1 MNGCDKLA
9 NRILNLSAIVLL
21 GMGVGFAGPAWA
33 AEKTIALDGDS
44 GDWDEADVLYADA
57 EISEGAPLEST
68 YSRVYVA
75 NDATF
80 LYIGLETKG
89 TGGGSINN
97 SWAHNVYL
105 DTDND
110 PATGYNGGAL
120 AGGYDWLIQY
130 GVGGFEETAF
140 SFNGATQAEESWQF
154 VNYVVRGSSENFVE
168 LGYELAG
175 LGLSVGDTP
184 RIAANVTG
192 DGITAETWAPAAEAD
207 AKTYEIVGPPPPP
220 SLDVVLDGSLSE
232 WGTNYVLYVDD
243 EIVDGE
249 PLNSTY
255 TAIHVASNDDYLFAG
270 FEVKGSNGATID
282 NDWVRQ
288 IYVDSDANPNTGFNG
303 GWMAN
308 GYDRLVEYGWG
319 GTSYSLFEFTGA
331 DQATWGW
338 NFVGLIE
345 YSFTDSILEWG
356 IPRNLL
362 GSGDSDRVVVEF
374 SVSGGSVTTATWAHS
389 AESAA
394 KTHRFAS
401 SVVPGAATI
410 DALSVNDGMVQLTLG
425 GLVTGASIAIES
437 TGSLMTPAWTPLDTF
452 RSQGPTTNWT
462 GTADAPAALYRVNTT
477 TP

>member
-1 MNGCDKLA
+1 MNGCDKVA
-9 NRILNLSAIVLL
+9 NRILNLPAIVLL
-21 GMGVGFAGPAWA
+21 VIGVGVAGPARA
-33 AEKTIALDGDS
+33 AEKTIILDGDS
-44 GDWDEADVLYADA
+44 ADWDEGDVLYADP
-57 EISEGAPLEST
+57 EISEGVPLEST

-97 SWAHNVYL
+97 PWGHNVYL

-110 PATGYNGGAL
+110 PATGYNGGTL

-140 SFNGATQAEESWQF
+140 SFNGATQADENWQF

-168 LGYELAG
+168 LGFELAN
-175 LGLSVGDTP
+175 LGLIVGDTP
-184 RIAANVTG
+184 RIAVNVSG
-192 DGITAETWAPAAEAD
+192 DGITTETWAPAAEAD
-207 AKTYEIVGPPPPP
+207 AKTYEVVGPPPPP
-220 SLDVVLDGSLSE
+220 PLDVVLDGSLSE
-232 WGTNYVLYVDD
+232 WGTNYLFYTDN

-255 TAIHVASNDDYLFAG
+255 SAIHVASNDDYLFVG

-288 IYVDSDANPNTGFNG
+288 IFIDSDANPNTGFNG

-308 GYDRLVEYGWG
+308 GYDHLVEYGWG

-331 DQATWGW
+331 NQATWGW
-338 NFVGLIE
+338 NYVGLIE

-356 IPRNLL
+356 IPRDLL
-362 GSGDSDRVVVEF
+362 GPEHGDISVLEF
-374 SVSGGSVTTATWAHS
+374 SVSGGSVTIATWAHS
-389 AESAA
+389 AEGSA

-401 SVVPGAATI
+401 GVIP
-410 DALSVNDGMVQLTLG
+410 
-425 GLVTGASIAIES
+425 TGASIDGISIEANTVHLTLSGLTAGASTAIE
-437 TGSLMTPAWTPLDTF
+437 TTADPAAPAWTPVGSFT
-452 RSQGPTTNWT
+452 SQGPTTNWT
-462 GTADAPAALYRVNTT
+462 GTADAPAAVYRINTT